1 MSETEELQ
9 EARYW
14 AEEARRCARI
24 SVWLGDLSFALAV
37 VGFALSAWC
46 VFLKHSAVGEDGV
59 GRAASSE
66 TVGDCED
73 RVSAGRDGAYGSVVP
88 GHSEGILERDA
99 AKPDLADGE
108 RHGAGVGDQD
118 GRDSDGVRRA
128 TYRALGRLPFYLML
142 DGTCSGVGTTFGS
155 LGIAADMKHVRE
167 RDGQG
172 DRGKNKADGFVRF
185 HGGDYSKGAD
195 GAQAQ
200 EQDP

>member
-1 MSETEELQ
+1 MEEVTWFDRGVM
-9 EARYW
+9 AG
-14 AEEARRCARI
+14 I
-24 SVWLGDLSFALAV
+24 VIG
-37 VGFALSAWC
+37 LSAAAFAYSLC
-46 VFLKHSAVGEDGV
+46 AVIEKHGSVRKDGV

-73 RVSAGRDGAYGSVVP
+73 RVSAGRDGAYRAVVP
-88 GHSEGILERDA
+88 GRSEGILERDA

-142 DGTCSGVGTTFGS
+142 DSACSGVGTTLGC
-155 LGIAADMKHVRE
+155 LGIAADMKHARE

-172 DRGKNKADGFVRF
+172 DRGKNEADGFLRF
-185 HGGDYSKGAD
+185 HGGDYSKGAA
-195 GAQAQ
+195 GAQRG
-200 EQDP
+200 DRN